1 MDVVETNTEGLLR
14 DFKITIAANDIQQRV
29 DARLTEVGRDVSIP
43 GFRPGKAP
51 LKILKQRYG
60 GNVMGEVLEATVQE
74 SSQEV
79 LSERGLR
86 PAGQPK
92 IEVVSFD
99 EGKDLVYDISVEIL
113 PDIETVDLATLELD
127 RVKVTPTDDEI
138 NDAIDRIA
146 QQNRETKAIEEVRPT
161 AKGDVVIIDF
171 VGKIDDVPF
180 EGGQGTGIRLE
191 LGADQFIP
199 GFEDQLVGVDAGKPL
214 EVKVAFP
221 DDYNVEELAGKD
233 AVFDCTVQEIHGAVE
248 VVVDDAFAENLGL
261 ENLAALK
268 DAISDQLGQ
277 EYGRLTRE
285 RTKRDLLDKLADG
298 HDFDVPPRMA
308 EDEFNQIWSQVEK
321 AKEEDQLDDE
331 DKGKSDDELRPQ
343 YQEIANRRVRLGLL
357 LSHIGEQNGLTV
369 TQEEVNRAIMEQ
381 ARQMPGQEQQVIEFY
396 RDNPQASASLQA
408 PIFEDKVVDFIIEMA
423 KVTERELT
431 PEELNAEAEAE
442 AADAK
447 SGKAEKKPAKK
458 KAAAK
463 KPAAKKPA
471 AKKPAAKKAD
481 AADEKKP
488 AKKKAAPKSK
498 KKDDGKAAKT

>member
-1 MDVVETNTEGLLR
+1 MEVVETNTEGLLR

-60 GNVMGEVLEATVQE
+60 GSVMGEVLEAAVQE
-74 SSQEV
+74 SSQDV

-99 EGKDLVYDISVEIL
+99 EGKDLEYDLSVEIL
-113 PDIETVDLATLELD
+113 PDIETVDLASLELD

-146 QQNRETKAIEEVRPT
+146 QQNRETKPIEEDRPT

-191 LGADQFIP
+191 LGSDQFIP
-199 GFEDQLVGVDAGKPL
+199 GFEDQLVGVEAGKPL

-221 DDYNVEELAGKD
+221 ADYTVDDLAGKD

-285 RTKRDLLDKLADG
+285 RTKRDLLDKLSDA

-321 AKEEDQLDDE
+321 AKEEDQLDEE
-331 DKGKSDDELRPQ
+331 DKGKSDDELRAQ
-343 YQEIANRRVRLGLL
+343 YKDIADRRVRLGLL

-369 TQEEVNRAIMEQ
+369 NQEEINRAIMEQ
-381 ARQMPGQEQQVIEFY
+381 ARQLPGQEQQVIEFY

-442 AADAK
+442 AAEAT
-447 SGKAEKKPAKK
+447 SG
-458 KAAAK
+458 AAK
-463 KPAAKKPA
+463 KTPAK
-471 AKKPAAKKAD
+471 KKPAAKKAPAKKAATKAA
-481 AADEKKP
+481 AADDKKP

-498 KKDDGKAAKT
+498 KKDDDKAAKA

>member
-1 MDVVETNTEGLLR
+1 MQVVETNTEGLQR
-14 DFKITIAANDIQQRV
+14 DFKITIVANDIQQRV
-29 DARLTEVGRDVSIP
+29 DARLTEVGRDISIP

-60 GNVMGEVLEATVQE
+60 GSVMGEVLEAAVQQ

-99 EGKDLVYDISVEIL
+99 EGKDLEFDLSVEIL
-113 PDIETVDLATLELD
+113 PDIETIDLATLELD
-127 RVKVTPTDDEI
+127 RVKVKPTDDEI

-146 QQNRETKAIEEVRPT
+146 QQNRETKAIEEARPT

-171 VGKIDDVPF
+171 EGKIDDVPF
-180 EGGQGTGIRLE
+180 EGGKGMGIRLE
-191 LGADQFIP
+191 LGSNQFIP
-199 GFEDQLVGVDAGKPL
+199 GFEDQLIGVEAGKPL

-221 DDYNVEELAGKD
+221 TDYNAEELAGKD
-233 AVFDCTVQEIHGAVE
+233 AVFDCTVVEIHEAV
-248 VVVDDAFAENLGL
+248 VVTVDDAFAENLGL

-268 DAISDQLGQ
+268 DVISDQLGQ

-285 RTKRDLLDKLADG
+285 RTKRDLLDKLSEA
-298 HDFDVPPRMA
+298 HDFAVPPRMA
-308 EDEFNQIWSQVEK
+308 EDEFNQIWAQIEK
-321 AKEEDQLDDE
+321 AKEADQLDEE
-331 DKGKSDDELRPQ
+331 DKVKSDDEMRAQ
-343 YQEIANRRVRLGLL
+343 YQEIADRRVRLGLL

-381 ARQMPGQEQQVIEFY
+381 ARQMPGQEQMVIEFY

-431 PEELNAEAEAE
+431 PAELNAEAEAE
-442 AADAK
+442 AAGTK
-447 SGKAEKKPAKK
+447 KETAE
-458 KAAAK
+458 K
-463 KPAAKKPA
+463 KPAAKK
-471 AKKPAAKKAD
+471 KPATKKKT
-481 AADEKKP
+481 AAGDGEKKP

-498 KKDDGKAAKT
+498 KKDDETAAKN